1 MFKNWYNSTIIHFSS
16 VSIFHNNMP
25 TWTKSINKGAY
36 RNSCALDVRVGRWTL
51 DSGHWT
57 LDPGRWTL
65 GSGPWMLHLGHD
77 RFRVDIYSAHV
88 LISITFAVFEYLDTA
103 LATENKILTFLRA
116 VLPYKIGSSNVN
128 LALIL
133 FFCGHTSYKRVS
145 WKKKG
150 VATRSIPRLKRAWLN
165 SWVMNSYVLSQISK
179 TPVVRSTQFF
189 QNSKKNGSSW

>member
-1 MFKNWYNSTIIHFSS
+1 
-16 VSIFHNNMP
+16 MP

-36 RNSCALDVRVGRWTL
+36 RNSCALDVRVGLWTL

-88 LISITFAVFEYLDTA
+88 LISITFAVFEYLDTV
-103 LATENKILTFLRA
+103 LATENKILWFSRA
-116 VLPYKIGSSNVN
+116 LLPYKTGSSNAN

-133 FFCGHTSYKRVS
+133 FFIGHTSYKRVS
-145 WKKKG
+145 WKREG
-150 VATRSIPRLKRAWLN
+150 VATRSISRLKRSWLIN
-165 SWVMNSYVLSQISK
+165 WIMNNYVLSLISG

>member
-1 MFKNWYNSTIIHFSS
+1 
-16 VSIFHNNMP
+16 MP

-36 RNSCALDVRVGRWTL
+36 RNSCALDVRVGLWTL